1 MFNLHCSMTENDYY
15 NFNLVFQ
22 KLPSNRKNMLRGMF
36 IVPAAWFFVFML
48 YGLVSYKGFNLNYS
62 VYGGIIFLVLSVI
75 WILLYKPLIRLTL
88 KSNIKKMKKMGRLPY
103 NPESDTVFENE
114 SFTEEG
120 SGYKCEVKYSEI
132 ERIVVAE
139 NGYIC
144 LFTDVQ
150 RAHIFKFDCFKDE
163 AERKDFIDFIKEK
176 TGKEVIYLK

>member
-22 KLPSNRKNMLRGMF
+22 KLPSNRKNMLRGMI
-36 IVPAAWFFVFML
+36 IVPAAWFLVYML
-48 YGLVSYKGFNLNYS
+48 YGFVANKGIDLVYS
-62 VYGGIIFLVLSVI
+62 TIGCIIFLIVSVI

-103 NPESDTVFENE
+103 NPESDTMFEDE
-114 SFTEEG
+114 SFTEQG
-120 SGYKCEVKYSEI
+120 SGYKCEVKYTEI

-150 RAHIFKFDCFKDE
+150 RAHIFKFNCFKDE
-163 AERKDFIDFIKEK
+163 TERKAFIDFIKEK
-176 TGKEVIYLK
+176 TGKEVIYIK